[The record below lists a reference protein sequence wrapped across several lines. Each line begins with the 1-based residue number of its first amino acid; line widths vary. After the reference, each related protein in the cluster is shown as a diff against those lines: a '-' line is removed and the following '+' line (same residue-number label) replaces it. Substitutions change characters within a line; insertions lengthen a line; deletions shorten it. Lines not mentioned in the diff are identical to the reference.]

1 MTDDFIRVKIPGD
14 IAQLMKLSFH
24 LSLEPPY
31 WYLRCKHCNQ
41 RFHLPWD
48 PRLRTQE
55 AHEILLAHGK
65 QHGGTEPAVPGREVV
80 PTATLNRTEPAS

>member
-1 MTDDFIRVKIPGD
+1 MIEIKVPIPGD
-14 IAQLMKLSFH
+14 IRQLMRCWFVK
-24 LSLEPPY
+24 LEPPY
-31 WYLRCKHCNQ
+31 WYLRCRHCNQ

-65 QHGGTEPAVPGREVV
+65 QCDAIERSDFPESA
-80 PTATLNRTEPAS
+80 